1 MTKRPT
7 KSSKNLEGVDIISE
21 TMIPQAQTASALDDE
36 IAVKAQQGDPDSQEY
51 LLKKYKNLVKKLAL
65 PYNIVGG
72 DSQDLI
78 QEGMIGL
85 YKAIRDFDIERG
97 IYFHVFAKTCVNR
110 QIISAVRAASR
121 KKHTPLNNYV
131 SLDASNDEGDELNIE
146 GFFEPDRRDPES
158 IILFKERSEILSAH
172 LKKNLTE
179 KERKVLYLYLE
190 NYSYAEIAEKVGIS
204 YKGVTSTM
212 QRIKRKLLTR
222 GVNVL

>member
-1 MTKRPT
+1 MA
-7 KSSKNLEGVDIISE
+7 N
-21 TMIPQAQTASALDDE
+21 AADDE
-36 IAVKAQQGDPDSQEY
+36 IAAKAQQGDPESQEY

-85 YKAIRDFDIERG
+85 YKAIRDFDIRRG
-97 IYFHVFAKTCVNR
+97 IYFHIFAKTCVNR

-121 KKHTPLNNYV
+121 KKHTPLNNYI
-131 SLDASNDEGDELNIE
+131 SLDAGNDEGNELDIE
-146 GFFEPDRRDPES
+146 SFLPIQEQKDPES
-158 IILFKERSEILSAH
+158 IILFKERSRILSEH
-172 LKKNLTE
+172 LKRNLTE

-190 NYSYAEIAEKVGIS
+190 SYSYAEIAEKVGIS

-222 GVNVL
+222 GGNIL